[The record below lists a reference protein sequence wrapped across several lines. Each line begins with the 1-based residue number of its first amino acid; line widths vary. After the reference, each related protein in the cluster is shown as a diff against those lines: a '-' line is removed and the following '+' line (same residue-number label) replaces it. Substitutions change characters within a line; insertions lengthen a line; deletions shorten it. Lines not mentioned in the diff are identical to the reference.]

1 MQSIRASS
9 SAPHLAAEVILASG
23 EVILADVIVMGVG
36 VRPATDYLHASGWAL
51 EQDGS
56 VRVDDHLKVIGKQN
70 IYAVG
75 DIATYPQIDG
85 EPRRIEHWNVR
96 AVDMLHSYPIFDTV
110 KCLT

>member
-1 MQSIRASS
+1 M
-9 SAPHLAAEVILASG
+9 
-23 EVILADVIVMGVG
+23 ADVIVMGVG

-85 EPRRIEHWNVR
+85 EPRRIEHWNVC
-96 AVDMLHSYPIFDTV
+96 AADMLHSYPIFDTV